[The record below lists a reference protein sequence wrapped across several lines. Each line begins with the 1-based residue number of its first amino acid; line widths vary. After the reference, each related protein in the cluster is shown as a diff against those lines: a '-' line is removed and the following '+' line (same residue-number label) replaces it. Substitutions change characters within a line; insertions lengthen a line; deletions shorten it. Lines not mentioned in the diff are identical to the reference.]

1 MQVGLIVLA
10 CVLFLVPLH
19 ATRLD
24 PPLRLILTT
33 AGLCFA
39 SSTCMA
45 ALFLTK
51 LIPCLRVTVRSYE
64 GFLAEV
70 KGRAYGQ
77 VQMIGRHLGRQSFYA
92 RRSSADAR
100 ASQSVLPSADA
111 RASLSVLPD
120 APLSVQMK
128 QKRSLQG
135 MPWQSPRMCP
145 PTAQQQRAS
154 V

>member
-1 MQVGLIVLA
+1 
-10 CVLFLVPLH
+10 
-19 ATRLD
+19 
-24 PPLRLILTT
+24 
-33 AGLCFA
+33 
-39 SSTCMA
+39 MA

-51 LIPCLRVTVRSYE
+51 LVPCLRVTVGSYE

-77 VQMIGRHLGRQSFYA
+77 VQMLGRHLGRQSFYA

-100 ASQSVLPSADA
+100 ASQSVLPSTDA

-120 APLSVQMK
+120 ATLSEQMK

-135 MPWQSPRMCP
+135 MPLQSARMFP
-145 PTAQQQRAS
+145 PMAQQQRIA